1 MSMQPGKP
9 PGIVRAG
16 PNGRP
21 DKSPPRIKCRTCFT
35 GIVAKPGESCADC
48 WAWHLRTQEMHSK
61 NQRCEVIGA
70 IARLVGCTPQ
80 ELIEL
85 IAGIV
90 AEFLGS
96 KEGAA

>member
-9 PGIVRAG
+9 PGILCAG
-16 PNGRP
+16 PSGQR

-35 GIVAKPGESCADC
+35 GIVAKLGESCGDC
-48 WAWHLRTQEMHSK
+48 WAWHLRTQEMQAK
-61 NQRCEVIGA
+61 NRRCEVMSG

-85 IAGIV
+85 IASIV
-90 AEFLGS
+90 VEFLGS